1 MNGSPAEGLEPFLR
15 NLMWVL
21 GSVWVVIQ
29 IVKSLKRSP
38 PAEQE
43 FSSKA
48 DASARQVRC
57 DATHKKI
64 DEDNLRRDKE
74 STDSRSKLYGLI
86 EKLRSDMDD
95 GMRELGEKTASLET
109 KTDMI
114 NQRQIQMDQKIDT
127 LLRR

>member
-1 MNGSPAEGLEPFLR
+1 MNGSPTEGLELFLR

-21 GSVWVVIQ
+21 GSLWVVIQ

-38 PAEQE
+38 APEKE
-43 FSSKA
+43 FASKTEIGVCQVNC
-48 DASARQVRC
+48 ASNR
-57 DATHKKI
+57 TKI
-64 DEDNLRRDKE
+64 DADNLRRDKE
-74 STDSRSKLYGLI
+74 STESRSKLYGQI
-86 EKLRSDMDD
+86 EKLRADMDN